1 MIILE
6 TVERMILSGR
16 FEGDLISRVVAA
28 LADDLKTRPIG
39 FADLGDL
46 HDVAIDTIT
55 GHLATT
61 GNDCRETRK
70 RQQSRLRFKRR
81 RSRQRRDAGAEM
93 PQGELHRQLIPVT
106 RTCQDDHDILAACG
120 SVDYIEIKSGGH
132 TRRRLKHHVVL
143 VRKVVLLDEALV
155 Y

>member
-1 MIILE
+1 
-6 TVERMILSGR
+6 
-16 FEGDLISRVVAA
+16 
-28 LADDLKTRPIG
+28 
-39 FADLGDL
+39 
-46 HDVAIDTIT
+46 
-55 GHLATT
+55 
-61 GNDCRETRK
+61 
-70 RQQSRLRFKRR
+70 
-81 RSRQRRDAGAEM
+81 M